1 MVRPAT
7 TLETDLVRNV
17 TLAEYTTLGLG
28 GKAKYFYECAT
39 VEQIHSALD
48 FAKREGLRV
57 HVLGGGSNTI
67 FSDKGFDGL
76 VLKIALRGVQFIH
89 NRDHVNTVAAAG
101 EEWDSFIEL
110 CIQNN
115 LAGLE
120 CLSGIPGLVG
130 ATPIQN
136 VGAYGQEVAETI
148 ISVRAIDRRTF
159 VEVEFTRDECIF
171 SYRRSRFNGEDLD
184 RFIIL
189 EVTFEL
195 RLFGEPQIKY
205 PELRK
210 TIDSTVKLDSLAPG
224 SEKLQAVRSAV
235 LSLRK
240 RKSMVLDPA
249 DPNSRS
255 VGSFFKNPVLS
266 RDEFG
271 TFEAR
276 YRAAGITRTVPTFPA
291 GDSTKIP
298 AAWLVENA
306 GFGKGYRENGV
317 GISSNHSLALV
328 NYNGTTA
335 ELLALAQKIQ
345 SAVESK
351 FGIQLEREPVVIQ

>member
-1 MVRPAT
+1 MVQPAMNPEIKI
-7 TLETDLVRNV
+7 LNDVL
-17 TLAEYTTLGLG
+17 LADYTTLGLG
-28 GKAKYFYECAT
+28 GTAKYFCECKSD
-39 VEQIHSALD
+39 EQIQSALE

-57 HVLGGGSNTI
+57 HILGGGSNTI
-67 FSDKGFDGL
+67 FSDREFDGL
-76 VLKIALRGVQFIH
+76 VLKIALHGVRFMH
-89 NRDHVNTVAAAG
+89 TKDDVTVVAAAG
-101 EEWDSFIEL
+101 EEWDSFVER
-110 CIQNN
+110 CIQHN
-115 LAGLE
+115 LAGVE

-148 ISVRAIDRRTF
+148 ISVRAIDRQSLA
-159 VEVEFTRDECIF
+159 EVDFTREECMF
-171 SYRRSRFNGEDLD
+171 SYRRSRFNGEDAD
-184 RFIIL
+184 KFIIL
-189 EVTFEL
+189 EVSFDL

-210 TIDSTVKLDSLAPG
+210 IIDSTVKLDSLARG

-240 RKSMVLDPA
+240 RKSMVIDSA

-266 RDEFG
+266 REEFAALENHCR
-271 TFEAR
+271 T
-276 YRAAGITRTVPTFPA
+276 AGIMNSIPTFPS
-291 GDSTKIP
+291 GDLTKIP

-306 GFGKGYRENGV
+306 GFSKGYRANGV

-328 NYNGTTA
+328 NHNGTSA
-335 ELLALAQKIQ
+335 ELLSMAEKIQ
-345 SAVESK
+345 AAVKNK
-351 FGIQLEREPVVIQ
+351 FGIQLEREPVVVE